1 MSVKNSESKLMTNYA
16 DLEISLH
23 RHSTEAYAVEF
34 RFSQPDSDADI
45 RLATGEPALA
55 QFELE
60 KLNQLIF
67 DSPEYGRTLTQNL
80 FGNSAVQSAFA
91 QALASA
97 QSFNAPVRLRLL
109 IGPSAPELHNLLWE
123 TLRNPQDNTPLCT
136 NENILFSR
144 YLSSL
149 DWRPVRLRPQ
159 GDLSALVVIA
169 NPSNLSDYDLAT
181 VDIDGELSRA
191 KSSMKDIPITSLPGM
206 EGTARSTLNNL
217 IDCLRDGNREEGFD
231 ILYLVCH
238 GALIKGQPWLWLEDE
253 NGKVARISGN
263 DLVTRLKELQQRPRL
278 IVLASCQSAGDNIG
292 EALAALGPR
301 LAEAGVPAVLAMQG
315 KVSMDTVTK
324 FMPVFFEELQRDGQI
339 DRAIAAARGA
349 VRDQV
354 DYWMPTLFMRLKSG
368 RIWYVPGFGEDR
380 QGFEKWPALIRSIKR
395 GQVTPILGPGLFEP
409 ILGPMR
415 EIAQRWAE
423 TYHYPLA
430 PHERESLPQVAQYLA
445 VNQDRGFPY
454 DELDEYMQKALQSR
468 FTDILPADL
477 RQGYVDLERLIDA
490 VGAERRAKDQMDP
503 YKVLG
508 EMPLPI
514 YITTNF
520 NNLMASALQE
530 AGKDPQVILCPWNDY
545 IEQAESIYDREPDY
559 FPTPERPLIYHL
571 FGRLNE
577 PDSVV
582 LTEDDYF
589 DFLIGV
595 TSNNKLIP
603 PAVRRALTDTA
614 LLFLGFQLDDWN
626 FRVLFRSI
634 ISRQGGGRR
643 DRYAHIA
650 AQIEP
655 EEGRTLEPERARRY
669 LENYFSKGADI
680 SIYWGSSADFFKEL
694 QNQLNGR

>member
-1 MSVKNSESKLMTNYA
+1 MTNYA

-23 RHSTEAYAVEF
+23 RHSTETYAVEF

-45 RLATGEPALA
+45 RLASGEPALA
-55 QFELE
+55 QLEIE
-60 KLNQLIF
+60 KLNQLIY
-67 DSPEYGRTLTQNL
+67 DPAEYGHTLTQNL
-80 FGNSAVQSAFA
+80 FGDPAVQSAFS
-91 QALASA
+91 QALTSA
-97 QSFNAPVRLRLL
+97 QSLNAPVRLRLL
-109 IGPSAPELHNLLWE
+109 IGPSAPELHNVLWE
-123 TLRNPQDNTPLCT
+123 TLRNPQDDTPLCT
-136 NENILFSR
+136 NETILFSR

-159 GDLSALVVIA
+159 GDLRALVVIA
-169 NPSNLSDYDLAT
+169 NPSNLSDYDLAP

-191 KSSMKDIPITSLPGM
+191 KSSLKDIPITSLPDPDGN
-206 EGTARSTLNNL
+206 ARSSLNNL
-217 IDCLRDGNREEGFD
+217 VDCLRDGNRQEGFD

-238 GALIKGQPWLWLEDE
+238 GALIKGQPWLWLEDDS
-253 NGKVARISGN
+253 GQVARVSGS
-263 DLVTRLKELQQRPRL
+263 DLTTRLKELQQRPRL
-278 IVLASCQSAGDNIG
+278 VVLASCQSAGDNAG

-301 LAEAGVPAVLAMQG
+301 LAEAGVPAILAMQG
-315 KVSMDTVTK
+315 KVSMETVAR

-349 VRDQV
+349 VRDQA

-409 ILGPMR
+409 ILGSMR

-468 FTDILPADL
+468 FADNLPAEL
-477 RQGYVDLERLIDA
+477 RQGYVDLDRLIDA
-490 VGAERRAKDQMDP
+490 VGRERREKDPMDP
-503 YKVLG
+503 YKVLA

-514 YITTNF
+514 YITTSF

-530 AGKDPQVILCPWNDY
+530 AGKDPQVILCPWNEY

-694 QNQLNGR
+694 QNQLNGRQP

>member
-1 MSVKNSESKLMTNYA
+1 MTNYA

-60 KLNQLIF
+60 ELNQLIF
-67 DSPEYGRTLTQNL
+67 DPPEYGRTLTKNL
-80 FGNSAVQSAFA
+80 FSDSAVQSAFA
-91 QALASA
+91 QALTSA
-97 QSFNAPVRLRLL
+97 QSLNAPVRLRLL

-159 GDLSALVVIA
+159 GDLRALVAIA
-169 NPSNLSDYDLAT
+169 NPSNLGDYDLAP

-191 KSSMKDIPITSLPGM
+191 QSSLNNIPIASLPGP
-206 EGTARSTLNNL
+206 EGTGRSTLNNL
-217 IDCLRDGNREEGFD
+217 IDCLRDGNQEEGFD

-238 GALIKGQPWLWLEDE
+238 GALIKGQPWLWLEDDS
-253 NGKVARISGN
+253 GKVARVSGT
-263 DLVTRLKELQQRPRL
+263 DMVTRLKELQQRPRL
-278 IVLASCQSAGDNIG
+278 IVLASCQSAGDSIG

-315 KVSMDTVTK
+315 KVSMDSVAK

-339 DRAIAAARGA
+339 DRAMATARGA
-349 VRDQV
+349 VRDQP

-380 QGFEKWPALIRSIKR
+380 QGFEKWPALMRSIKR
-395 GQVTPILGPGLFEP
+395 GQVTPILGSGLFEP
-409 ILGPMR
+409 ILGTMR

-454 DELDEYMQKALQSR
+454 DELEEYMQKELQSR
-468 FTDILPADL
+468 FSGALPSDL
-477 RQGYVDLERLIDA
+477 RQGHVDLDRLIDI
-490 VGAERRAKDQMDP
+490 VGAERRAKDQVDP
-503 YKVLG
+503 YKVLAQ
-508 EMPLPI
+508 MPLPI

-530 AGKDPQVILCPWNDY
+530 TGKDPQVVLCPWNEY

-571 FGRLNE
+571 FGRMNE
-577 PDSVV
+577 PDSIV